1 MAGGSFSGSQL
12 DKLGDRLRV
21 GPLTLSDL
29 QRLRT
34 FLEELEPFA
43 ERHYSKIRDLD
54 AEAAG
59 LMPAQ
64 ITRRNVKTIRSIV
77 AKLRRQTTKLAQIQD
92 LVGCRIVARD
102 TIDQSEWLRT
112 LVKLFP
118 GTQVIDRSITEKN
131 GYRAKHLI
139 VREPLGRFEIQLRS
153 YLQDRWSNVVEKIA
167 DRHGLE
173 IKYGGG
179 EPRIQQQLLEL
190 AKDIAKVEEWES
202 VCQVRPESWPLD
214 GTHGMRFELVREGV
228 VLRDAGSLS
237 AAQQMQQNID
247 RLTWKPDLQL
257 RSFRAIAP
265 GSIVRLGSETDV
277 RSSRATVGRL
287 HFSPGDHEG
296 VQEYFYALDLQQE
309 RALPDMIS
317 GAELD
322 ELRSDIS
329 GRIDA
334 IEEIFS

>member
-1 MAGGSFSGSQL
+1 M
-12 DKLGDRLRV
+12 
-21 GPLTLSDL
+21 
-29 QRLRT
+29 
-34 FLEELEPFA
+34 
-43 ERHYSKIRDLD
+43 
-54 AEAAG
+54 
-59 LMPAQ
+59 
-64 ITRRNVKTIRSIV
+64 
-77 AKLRRQTTKLAQIQD
+77 
-92 LVGCRIVARD
+92 
-102 TIDQSEWLRT
+102 
-112 LVKLFP
+112 
-118 GTQVIDRSITEKN
+118 IDRSITEKN

-257 RSFRAIAP
+257 RSFRAIALDQSLGLARKRMFDPP
-265 GSIVRLGSETDV
+265 GQRWADCTFPLVIMKVCRNIFTPLT
-277 RSSRATVGRL
+277 
-287 HFSPGDHEG
+287 FSKNVPY
-296 VQEYFYALDLQQE
+296 QT
-309 RALPDMIS
+309 
-317 GAELD
+317 
-322 ELRSDIS
+322 
-329 GRIDA
+329 
-334 IEEIFS
+334 